1 MIQEIYEGC
10 NKKRFLRRICTC
22 WLREHYFYGSS
33 HFKITHGSRCAT
45 YNGIVILS
53 TALCTVRSTKA
64 ALAILRELTL
74 RFVKITQK
82 SNFVYDF

>member
-1 MIQEIYEGC
+1 M
-10 NKKRFLRRICTC
+10 RTC
-22 WLREHYFYGSS
+22 LLQEHYYYYYYYYYCYSSS
-33 HFKITHGSRCAT
+33 HFKNTHGSRYT
-45 YNGIVILS
+45 VYNGIVILS

-82 SNFVYDF
+82 SNFVYDFSYFQ